1 MLSRLLSFYI
11 YWAHNLSRLIKTIQV
26 AFNKHKKKV
35 QTKPKSECMAIE
47 VLSQQATKRCCLMFH
62 RTQWPGN
69 VEICSHKAL
78 MWIHALDTTWL
89 RRWVW
94 CEVRGSAATSWP
106 VASAGWERRD
116 RSPVYPSI
124 WMKKPWDGKM
134 NCGVG
139 TLESR
144 HSWSFLA
151 RESCHY
157 VFLMMA
163 SALTGQGSITKKW
176 QNPFGYAD
184 VYWNH
189 KARTVWYLAICLRF
203 LIPHLATSDI
213 YAQIFF

>member
-1 MLSRLLSFYI
+1 MLSHLLSFYI
-11 YWAHNLSRLIKTIQV
+11 YWAYNLSRLIKTIQV

-106 VASAGWERRD
+106 VASAGWERREGALFTPAFGWK
-116 RSPVYPSI
+116 SPGMAK
-124 WMKKPWDGKM
+124 WTAGWGHW
-134 NCGVG
+134 NQG
-139 TLESR
+139 TLGLFWLER
-144 HSWSFLA
+144 AAITFFWWWHLHSQ
-151 RESCHY
+151 
-157 VFLMMA
+157 V
-163 SALTGQGSITKKW
+163 K
-176 QNPFGYAD
+176 
-184 VYWNH
+184 V
-189 KARTVWYLAICLRF
+189 V
-203 LIPHLATSDI
+203 
-213 YAQIFF
+213 